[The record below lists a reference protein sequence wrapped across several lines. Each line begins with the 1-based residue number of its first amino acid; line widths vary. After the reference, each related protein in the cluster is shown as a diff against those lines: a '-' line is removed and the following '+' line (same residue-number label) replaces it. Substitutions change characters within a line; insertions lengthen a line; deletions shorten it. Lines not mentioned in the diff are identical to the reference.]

1 VTIRLSRI
9 ALLLAATTVLTALG
23 GVLAT
28 YFVAKDE
35 FRDILDH
42 DLKTQSKLLVEFVAS
57 GRISFSDPDIAD
69 LLEAVFEHEG
79 EETIWVNIFDRTTG
93 AHLSNLE
100 HDLPVQQSASGDVH
114 LQWNGHDWRGYQRTS
129 GDLTVQL
136 LRRDD
141 GLDEVQDEIFED
153 IATPMLIASGIN
165 LLLLAA
171 LIGFTLHPVA
181 KLGRQ
186 LANRSANSLSPVI
199 VRTPA
204 KEIVVLRD
212 TLNHLIGEV
221 ESVLMRERQFAND
234 VAHELRTP
242 LTTLKL
248 ELVGMEPDVAVLK
261 SEVDRLAQM
270 VGQLLTLARVEQ
282 GFWRKHFSSIELH
295 ALCEQEL
302 RRAAPSL
309 DSGNI
314 EVGTDLN
321 PATISGDS
329 VLLEILIQNLI
340 SNVLRH
346 CAAGTKLTV
355 RLLQIDGQSVLQFI
369 DNGRGIE
376 AAMLRHL
383 NGGLR
388 ALDSRGEGLGL
399 GLSICRKIAEVHGA
413 TLTLRTNRDGTTGL
427 TVEIVFAA

>member
-1 VTIRLSRI
+1 MTIRLSRI

-23 GVLAT
+23 GVVAT

-35 FRDILDH
+35 FREILDH

-69 LLEAVFEHEG
+69 LLEAVFEYEG
-79 EETIWVNIFDRTTG
+79 EETIWVIIFDRTTG
-93 AHLSNLE
+93 AHLSNFE
-100 HDLPVQQSASGDVH
+100 HVLPPQQSASGDVY
-114 LQWNGHDWRGYQRTS
+114 LQWSGHDWRGYQRTA

-186 LANRSANSLSPVI
+186 LASRSANSLSPVI
-199 VRTPA
+199 IRTPA

-221 ESVLMRERQFAND
+221 ESVLTRERQFAND

-248 ELVGMEPDVAVLK
+248 ELAGAEPDVAVLK

-282 GFWRKHFSSIELH
+282 AYWRNHFSSVELH
-295 ALCEQEL
+295 ILCEREL
-302 RRAAPSL
+302 LRAAPSL
-309 DSGNI
+309 ESADI
-314 EVGTDLN
+314 EVDADLN

-329 VLLEILIQNLI
+329 VLLDILVQNLL

-346 CAAGTKLTV
+346 CPAGTKLTV
-355 RLLQIDGQSVLQFI
+355 RLYQSDGQSVLQFI
-369 DNGRGIE
+369 DNGSGID
-376 AAMLRHL
+376 AALLGHL

-388 ALDSRGEGLGL
+388 ALDSQSEGLGL

-413 TLTLRTNRDGTTGL
+413 TLTLQTNRNSTPGL
-427 TVEIVFAA
+427 TVEIVFPA